1 MGFLLSFLFLLSGWP
16 EKVKE
21 KRKRRCKR
29 VLQLPLHSIALLALP
44 LFRSSSSLRST
55 VMIGGPQV
63 ISFVVMDDVA
73 KPQV

>member
-44 LFRSSSSLRST
+44 LFLISAEHSDDWGST
-55 VMIGGPQV
+55 GHLLCFHG
-63 ISFVVMDDVA
+63 
-73 KPQV
+73 